1 MRKWLAVMISLILA
15 VTLLVGGLPLS
26 AIAAEAQYADT
37 GAETYT
43 DGNYNYTVL
52 SGGSAEIVKYN
63 GTETQVTIPSTLGG
77 KEVTSI
83 GNDAFSRN
91 AYIESLTV
99 PEGIGRIGNYAFANC
114 ANLRSITISAETV
127 GWQAFTN
134 CDSLTDITLNST
146 VKTIERGA
154 FSDCGALES
163 ITIPDSVTQIDPY
176 MASACPSLTS
186 FTIGSG
192 VNYIPENAFSGCT
205 SLAAVTIPDY
215 IAEIRSNAFSGCTAL
230 TSVEIPSNVTTLGS
244 YAFSGCTNLST
255 VTLNEG
261 LVDIGWNTFESAP
274 ITQVDFPSTVTKGTS
289 PFNRCSE
296 LKTIN
301 LPDGITSIPLSL
313 YQGSGVE
320 RVEIPEGVT
329 LLKNSL
335 FRECSQLVAVKLPS
349 TLTTIEQ
356 DAFVSCTSLQ
366 ELDIPASVRK
376 IGSWAFGDTTAL
388 TKCTFHEGIEK
399 LGISI
404 FRHSA
409 LTSVYVPTTL
419 KETQWPFAESNIS
432 EFILG
437 EGITE
442 LPRQLFKGCT
452 LITGFTI
459 PSTVTKIGDYAFSE
473 CTSLEHIDIPDS
485 VTEIGNGAFESTTS
499 LTAITLPD
507 RLEKIGSHVFRNNSA
522 VTSLSFPKTL
532 TYANA
537 PLEGSNITSVTIENG
552 ITALPDNMLNG
563 AGKVT
568 KVKIPASVTSIGD
581 DCFRKSGIRS
591 IAIPDTVTTVGKR
604 AFYDCFDLYAV
615 RIGSSVSTLP
625 SYCFANCAV
634 LQNVEIPDTVTD
646 MADGVFYHTGLT
658 FLRLPQNLHTI
669 GMHAF
674 ENSKDLTEV
683 VCSDELT
690 GVGDSAFLNCTS
702 FTTLRSAAEDVDFS
716 NSSFDNCPKF
726 FDKRFDVYNRQKTGI
741 ESTGSIGIDET
752 LLHFTVRYDIRD
764 DWADEN
770 IEMGK
775 LYLELPDN
783 LDIIPASFSANGF
796 DFDPAAYTGDYR
808 TFELKNG
815 KSSGALRFS
824 AYLKGGNDSLK
835 NMSASVEFRYNRKY
849 FKKPLGDVKLTASK
863 LSVFAPSVVTDDSA
877 VFSGYSAFSGK
888 SVNVHITHLN
898 SDGTKGE
905 TASHTV
911 TPNKYTGKYISEP
924 LSILSAGDIAA
935 NGDRFEVYAECG
947 TTKSETVAF
956 SYIPNAVTVEEAYE
970 VVNITKFTAPGKT
983 NISHGD
989 QANTF
994 DITNMFTRGAS
1005 PVVILNPK
1013 EMLQFKFRL
1022 NNAENVSDVIL
1033 MSNRDG
1039 IWQFMELF
1047 YDKETDM
1054 WIGEG
1059 NLDIDAHELVPGQYN
1074 LPGEL
1079 HLFYYYGERKD
1090 TYRSHYYGTKSA
1102 PVSTGTSIKEL
1113 APVGATEP
1121 DEDDDED
1128 DEDEPFYYDKDGKP
1142 HGKLGDYHETIRDA
1156 AFDVFIDI
1164 VKADVPGALSDA
1176 TVGGLKALWEWGN
1189 KDNNLFRT
1197 LNHGYYLDENGNVVF
1212 PDDHVGMVDPASKQ
1226 RNCIDPSGY
1235 VYEAVEGN
1243 RVEGA
1248 TATIYKLNKESGEW
1262 IEWNA
1267 ADFEQENPLKTN
1279 NEGAYA
1285 WFTDEGAFKVTIS
1298 KDGYEPVTS
1307 EEFDVPPEKLDLNFS
1322 LVDNTTH
1329 PTATAEKD
1337 PETGVYTL
1345 KFSKFMQ
1352 VDTVTADAIGAEGLT
1367 DLTVTPVFLSE
1378 GDAYADTFTVTG
1390 TRQGDA
1396 VRFNIKETALSY
1408 SGVSAEVSTVIPRA
1422 ILLGDV
1428 DGDEEITIIDATLIQ
1443 RQIADIPTF
1452 AYHEDVADTDE
1463 DGEIT
1468 VADATF
1474 LQRWLATLPSND
1486 AIGKP
1491 IKHN

>member
-15 VTLLVGGLPLS
+15 VTLPVGGLPLS
-26 AIAAEAQYADT
+26 AIAAEVQHAEA

-43 DGNYNYTVL
+43 DGDYTYTVL
-52 SGGSAEIVKYN
+52 NGSAEIVKYN
-63 GTETQVTIPSTLGG
+63 GTETQVTIPATLGG

-99 PEGIGRIGNYAFANC
+99 PEGVGRIGNYAFANC
-114 ANLRSITISAETV
+114 ANLRSITVSAETV

-134 CDSLTDITLNST
+134 
-146 VKTIERGA
+146 IERGA

-230 TSVEIPSNVTTLGS
+230 TSIEIPSNVTTLGS
-244 YAFSGCTNLST
+244 YAFSGCSNLST

-301 LPDGITSIPLSL
+301 LPDGITAIPLSL

-320 RVEIPEGVT
+320 RVEIPEGIT

-388 TKCTFHEGIEK
+388 TKCTFHEGIEE

-404 FRHSA
+404 FRRSA
-409 LTSVYVPTTL
+409 LTYVYVPATL
-419 KETQWPFAESNIS
+419 KQTQWPFAESNIS

-437 EGITE
+437 VGITE
-442 LPRQLFKGCT
+442 LPRQLFKGCA
-452 LITGFTI
+452 LITDFTI

-473 CTSLEHIDIPDS
+473 CTALEHIDIPES

-568 KVKIPASVTSIGD
+568 KVKIPSSVTSIGD

-591 IAIPDTVTTVGKR
+591 ITIPDTVTTVGKR

-615 RIGSSVSTLP
+615 RIGSGVSNLP
-625 SYCFANCAV
+625 SYCFANCSV
-634 LQNVEIPDTVTD
+634 LQNVEIPDTVTA

-658 FLRLPQNLHTI
+658 FLRLPQTVRTI

-674 ENSKDLTEV
+674 ENSEDLTEV

-702 FTTLRSAAEDVDFS
+702 FTTLRSAAENVEFS

-741 ESTGSIGIDET
+741 ESTGNIGIDET

-764 DWADEN
+764 DWADEDL
-770 IEMGK
+770 EMGK

-849 FKKPLGDVKLTASK
+849 FKRPLGDVRLTASK

-888 SVNVHITHLN
+888 SVKIHITHLN

-905 TASHTV
+905 TVSHTV

-924 LSILSAGDIAA
+924 LRILSAGDIAA

-947 TTKSETVAF
+947 TTKSETVTF

-983 NISHGD
+983 NISHDD

-1102 PVSTGTSIKEL
+1102 PAITGTNSKEL

-1121 DEDDDED
+1121 DDDDDED

-1248 TATIYKLNKESGEW
+1248 TATIYKLNKETNEW

-1322 LVDNTTH
+1322 LVDIFFH
-1329 PTATAEKD
+1329 ATATAEKD
-1337 PETGVYTL
+1337 PDTGIYTL

-1367 DLTVTPVFLSE
+1367 DITVTPVFLSE

-1390 TRQGDA
+1390 TPQGDA

-1408 SGVSAEVSTVIPRA
+1408 SGVSAETATVIPRA

-1428 DGDEEITIIDATLIQ
+1428 DGDEDITIIDASLIQ

-1474 LQRWLATLPSND
+1474 IQRWLATLPSND

>member
-1 MRKWLAVMISLILA
+1 MKKWLSGFISLILA
-15 VTLLVGGLPLS
+15 VTLLVGGLPFS
-26 AIAAEAQYADT
+26 ALAAEARSAQT

-43 DGNYNYTVL
+43 DGDYTYTVL
-52 SGGSAEIVKYN
+52 SGGAAEIVKYN
-63 GTETQVTIPSTLGG
+63 GTEAQVTIPSTLGG
-77 KEVTSI
+77 KVVTSI
-83 GNDAFSRN
+83 GNNAFDRN
-91 AYIESLTV
+91 ANIASLTV
-99 PEGIGRIGNYAFANC
+99 PENIGRMGNYAFANC
-114 ANLRSITISAETV
+114 ANLRSVTISAETV

-134 CDSLTDITLNST
+134 CDSLTDISLTEK

-154 FSDCGALES
+154 FADCGALES
-163 ITIPDSVTQIDPY
+163 ITIPDSVTQIDSY
-176 MASACPSLTS
+176 MASGCPSLTS
-186 FTIGSG
+186 FSIGSG
-192 VNYIPENAFSGCT
+192 VKYIPEYAFSGCT
-205 SLAAVTIPDY
+205 SLAPVTIPDY
-215 IAEIRSNAFSGCTAL
+215 ITEIRSSAFAGCTAL
-230 TSVEIPSNVTTLGS
+230 TSIEIPSNVTTLGS
-244 YAFSGCTNLST
+244 YAFSGCSNLST

-261 LVDIGWNTFESAP
+261 LEDIGWNTFESAP
-274 ITQVDFPSTVTKGTS
+274 ITEIDFPSTVTKGTS

-301 LPDGITSIPLSL
+301 LPDGITAIPLSL

-335 FRECSQLVAVKLPS
+335 FRDCSQLVEVKLPS

-356 DAFVSCTSLQ
+356 DAFVSCTSLH

-388 TKCTFHEGIEK
+388 TKCTFHEGIEE

-404 FRHSA
+404 FRRSA
-409 LTSVYVPTTL
+409 LTSIYVPATL

-437 EGITE
+437 EGVTE
-442 LPRQLFKGCT
+442 LPRQLFKGCA
-452 LITGFTI
+452 LITDFTI

-473 CTSLEHIDIPDS
+473 CTSLEHIVIPES

-507 RLEKIGSHVFRNNSA
+507 HLEKIGSHVFRNNSA

-537 PLEGSNITSVTIENG
+537 PLDGSNITSVTIENG
-552 ITALPDNMLNG
+552 ITALPDNILNG

-568 KVKIPASVTSIGD
+568 KVKIPASVTAIGD

-591 IAIPDTVTTVGKR
+591 VTIPDTVTTVGKR

-615 RIGSSVSTLP
+615 RIGSGISTLP
-625 SYCFANCAV
+625 SYCFGNCSV
-634 LQNVEIPDTVTD
+634 LQNVEIPDSVTE
-646 MADGVFYHTGLT
+646 MADGVFFHTSLT
-658 FLRLPQNLHTI
+658 FLRLPQTIRTI

-674 ENSKDLTEV
+674 ENSKDLIEV
-683 VCSDELT
+683 VCSDELIS
-690 GVGDSAFLNCTS
+690 VGDSAFLNCTS

-726 FDKRFDVYNRQKTGI
+726 FDKRFDVYNRQKTAI
-741 ESTGSIGIDET
+741 ESTGNIGIDET

-796 DFDPAAYTGDYR
+796 DFDAAAYTGDYR

-863 LSVFAPSVVTDDSA
+863 LSVFAPSVVTDDRA
-877 VFSGYSAFSGK
+877 IVSGYSAFSGK
-888 SVNVHITHLN
+888 SVNIHITHLN

-905 TASHTV
+905 TVCHTV

-924 LSILSAGDIAA
+924 LSILSAGDETV
-935 NGDRFEVYAECG
+935 NGDRFEVYAECNG
-947 TTKSETVAF
+947 TKSETVTF
-956 SYIPNAVTVEEAYE
+956 SYISNAVTVQEAYE
-970 VVNITKFTAPGKT
+970 VVNITRFRAPGKT
-983 NISHGD
+983 NISHDD

-1039 IWQFMELF
+1039 LWQFMELF
-1047 YDKETDM
+1047 YDKESDM

-1059 NLDIDAHELVPGQYN
+1059 NFDIDAHELVPGQYN

-1113 APVGATEP
+1113 ASVSATEP
-1121 DEDDDED
+1121 DEDEEE

-1142 HGKLGDYHETIRDA
+1142 HGKLGDYNETIRDA

-1164 VKADVPGALSDA
+1164 VRADVPGALSDA

-1212 PDDHVGMVDPASKQ
+1212 PDDHVGMVDPGSKQ

-1248 TATIYKLNKESGEW
+1248 TATIYKLNRETGEW
-1262 IEWNA
+1262 VEWNA

-1307 EEFDVPPEKLDLNFS
+1307 EEFKIPPEKLDLNFS
-1322 LVDNTTH
+1322 MVDKTTH
-1329 PTATAEKD
+1329 PVAIAEKD
-1337 PETGVYTL
+1337 PETGMYTL

-1352 VDTVTADAIGAEGLT
+1352 VDTVTAETIGAEGLT
-1367 DLTVTPVFLSE
+1367 DITITPALLSE
-1378 GDAYADTFTVTG
+1378 GDAYADTFTVAG
-1390 TRQGDA
+1390 TQAGDA

-1408 SGVSAEVSTVIPRA
+1408 SGVSAEASTVIPRA

-1428 DGDEEITIIDATLIQ
+1428 DGDEEITIIDALLI
-1443 RQIADIPTF
+1443 RRRIADIPTF
-1452 AYHEDVADTDE
+1452 AYHEDVADTDG
-1463 DGEIT
+1463 DGAIT
-1468 VADATF
+1468 IMDATF
-1474 LQRWLATLPSND
+1474 IQGWLADLPSND

-1491 IKHN
+1491 IKHD